1 MEPVTLQAKA
11 SWQFLNVLRTYLE
24 SLCSDLRYH
33 TITNVQSD
41 NDRVSIMYR
50 DTLVSALLHHDAT
63 LTFYFYKHDKCT
75 N

>member
-1 MEPVTLQAKA
+1 MCLAVILQAKA

-41 NDRVSIMYR
+41 NDRVSIIY
-50 DTLVSALLHHDAT
+50 TCVSTLHHDAT
-63 LTFYFYKHDKCT
+63 LTFYITNIIKCT
-75 N
+75 K